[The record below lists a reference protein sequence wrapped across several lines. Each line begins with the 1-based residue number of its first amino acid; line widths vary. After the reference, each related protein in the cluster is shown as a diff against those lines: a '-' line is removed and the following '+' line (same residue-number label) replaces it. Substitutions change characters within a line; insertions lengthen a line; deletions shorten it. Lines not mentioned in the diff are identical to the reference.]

1 MPREPKDYTKLKALL
16 ESQESFPI
24 EFIHKFIG
32 RNTPA
37 FATGVAELERRHPEL
52 KLQHSRMSQGD
63 AHVALTYT
71 FQAASADAIIVV
83 LRATDE
89 IPDLAYVL

>member
-1 MPREPKDYTKLKALL
+1 MAREPKDYTKLKALL
-16 ESQESFPI
+16 EAQETFPLD
-24 EFIHKFIG
+24 FIHKFIG
-32 RNTPA
+32 RNSPA
-37 FATGVAELERRHPEL
+37 FAAGVAELERRHPEL

-71 FQAASADAIIVV
+71 FRAESADAILVV

-89 IPDLAYVL
+89 IADLIYVL